1 MTALE
6 PHASVAATS
15 LTLLDRARQADAAA
29 WHRLVD
35 LYGPLV
41 HHWCRRAGLGGTD
54 AADVGQEVFTRV
66 WHALDRFH
74 RDRPGDSFRGWL
86 RTITRRTALDHLRH
100 GRRHPAPAGATDLGP
115 AALAADEDPD
125 AAELDVERAFLHR
138 RALALVESDFEPVT
152 ARAFRA
158 VVIDGLPAREVAAAL
173 GITTNAVYIAK
184 SRVLAR
190 LRAELSAG

>member
-1 MTALE
+1 MAGTDVRPAI
-6 PHASVAATS
+6 AVTS
-15 LTLLDRARQADAAA
+15 LTLLERARGADAAA

-41 HHWCRRAGLGGTD
+41 HHWCRRAGLRGSD

-66 WHALDRFH
+66 WHALDRFR

-86 RTITRRTALDHLRH
+86 RTITRRSVVDHLRR
-100 GRRHPAPAGATDLGP
+100 GRREPAPAGGTDLGP
-115 AALAADEDPD
+115 AAVVTDDEPD
-125 AAELDVERAFLHR
+125 AAALDAERACLHR

-158 VVIDGLPAREVAAAL
+158 VVIDGLPARDAAAAL

-190 LRAELSAG
+190 LRAELADG